1 MTDKRA
7 LSTARRRAGLVAAGF
22 LVLAGCAQDP
32 LRPTGAES
40 SQGAAW
46 LAAAEDSRVAAGD
59 YDSHYE
65 DTRGEADPA
74 RQAEALNRYG
84 AQAEAGDP
92 GAAYALGK
100 AYRYGNGVPA
110 NTERAA
116 HWLMAAVSRPHDRWP
131 HAAYQLGTLYI
142 AGEGVPR
149 DPDLAERLLLAA
161 ADGGY
166 ARAGLPLARLYAEGR
181 GVAQD
186 LPRAERLAQHSAES
200 GDVESHLWLL
210 RAYRPGGHFGEDTA
224 ESAALGASLAEILEQ
239 RGARGDARA
248 LRDLALIRYQGLGVT
263 RDRADALRRLERAAE
278 LQHPEYLARFG
289 EDIAKGRNGFAA
301 NPREGFRIMR
311 EAASRYWHP
320 DAMSMVAEAYAEGLG
335 TARDPVAAENWFRRA
350 IDAGSARAAVAYG
363 RILVAREGDPAAR
376 RQGLALFEQ
385 AAADVSPEAWAALG
399 ALHLDPAVPG
409 ADPATGI
416 AYLQRAH
423 LAGEPSATA
432 ALGEAYLEGRGVPRD
447 PDRAA
452 ALLESAARAGRTDAM
467 LALGEGYYR
476 GDTLP
481 HRPDRAAEWLRRA
494 GEAGS
499 DEARLLLGRG
509 LLAGEIPG
517 DPVEGLRIVAS
528 YAQSGDT
535 AAMMELARAMRDG
548 KTVPRDRE
556 AARRWFANAMQAGHA
571 EARPELA
578 AMLYQDAGRRLDLA
592 QLEEAASLGHSGA
605 MARLGRA
612 YLLGEGASAD
622 PVRGGIWL
630 GRAADA
636 GSVSAAQ
643 LLGSATLRGAHGLSR
658 DPVEARRLLEQA
670 AAAGNTAAERDLG
683 YALVRPDGSG
693 LPGDPRRGLRLLSA
707 AAQKGDGQAME
718 LLGRVY
724 LEGGK
729 GVAPQPDQADVWLT
743 RAAEKGF
750 GAVPTTPQAA
760 SLDTGPEPDSPQD
773 VASLQEAAAA
783 GDEAARVRLGT
794 LYLFG
799 GERVDPEPEKGAE
812 LLRPAVRDG
821 DPDAMLA
828 LGLAYLHGSFGERRI
843 DEGADLLFEA
853 ARAGH
858 PAARSVLTRTLL
870 HARGADEA
878 EGGEA
883 DGGEAGGGQAED
895 AEAEAWLDARLAGDP
910 EQGLAEV
917 TAMLREGLSDA
928 PLSTPQARD
937 GEAAAR

>member
-1 MTDKRA
+1 MADKRV
-7 LSTARRRAGLVAAGF
+7 LTMVRRRAAAGLVAAGI
-22 LVLAGCAQDP
+22 LALGGCAQDSDSV
-32 LRPTGAES
+32 RPADPQS
-40 SQGAAW
+40 SEAAAW
-46 LAAAEDSRVAAGD
+46 LAAAEGSRVAEGD
-59 YDSHYE
+59 YDAYYE
-65 DTRGEADPA
+65 DTGGIAPA

-84 AQAEAGDP
+84 ALAEAGDP
-92 GAAYALGK
+92 GAAYELGR
-100 AYRYGNGVPA
+100 AYRYGLGVPA

-116 HWLMAAVSRPHDRWP
+116 HWLMAAVSQPHDRWP
-131 HAAYQLGTLYI
+131 HAAYQLGTLYL

-149 DPDLAERLLLAA
+149 DLDLAQRLLLEAS
-161 ADGGY
+161 DRGY

-181 GVAQD
+181 GVERD
-186 LPRAERLAQHSAES
+186 LSRAERLARHSADS

-210 RAYRPGGHFGEDTA
+210 RGYRPGGYLGEDA
-224 ESAALGASLAEILEQ
+224 AQSAALGARLTDILEQ
-239 RGARGDARA
+239 RIARDDARA
-248 LRDLALIRYQGLGVT
+248 LRDLALIRYQGLGVP
-263 RDRADALRRLERAAE
+263 RDSADALRRLERAAE
-278 LQHPEYLARFG
+278 LRHPEYLAQFG
-289 EDIAKGRNGFAA
+289 EDIAKGHNGFAA
-301 NPREGFRIMR
+301 SPREGFRIMR

-320 DAMSMVAEAYAEGLG
+320 DAMSMVAEAYQSGLG

-363 RILVAREGDPAAR
+363 RILVAREGDPAAQ
-376 RQGLALFEQ
+376 RQGLALFER
-385 AAADVSPEAWAALG
+385 AAAEVSPEAWAALG
-399 ALHLDPAVPG
+399 ALHLDPSVPG
-409 ADPATGI
+409 ADPATGL

-423 LAGEPSATA
+423 LAGVASATA
-432 ALGEAYLEGRGVPRD
+432 TLGEAYLEGRGVPRD
-447 PDRAA
+447 PERAV
-452 ALLESAARAGRTDAM
+452 ALLETAATAGQTDAM

-476 GDTLP
+476 GDALP
-481 HRPDRAAEWLRRA
+481 HRPDLAERWLRRA
-494 GEAGS
+494 TNAGS

-509 LLAGEIPG
+509 LLAGELPG
-517 DPVEGLRIVAS
+517 DSVEGLRIVAS

-548 KTVPRDRE
+548 TTVPRDRE
-556 AARRWFANAMQAGHA
+556 AAQRWFANAIRAGHA

-578 AMLYQDAGRRLDLA
+578 AMLYEDGSRRLDLA
-592 QLEEAASLGHSGA
+592 QMEEAASLGHSGA

-612 YLLGEGASAD
+612 YLLGEGAPAD

-643 LLGSATLRGAHGLSR
+643 LLGSATLRGAHGVRR

-670 AAAGNTAAERDLG
+670 AAAGDTAAERDLG

-693 LPGDPRRGLRLLSA
+693 LSGDPQRGLRLLSA

-729 GVAPQPDQADVWLT
+729 GVAPQPDEADVWLT

-760 SLDTGPEPDSPQD
+760 SLDAEPEPDSPQD
-773 VASLQEAAAA
+773 VASLQEAAAG

-799 GERVDPEPEKGAE
+799 GERVEAQPEKGAE

-821 DPDAMLA
+821 DPGAMLA

-843 DEGADLLFEA
+843 DEGARLLFEA
-853 ARAGH
+853 ARAGD
-858 PAARSVLTRTLL
+858 PTARSVLTRTIL
-870 HARGADEA
+870 HARGAGDE
-878 EGGEA
+878 EG
-883 DGGEAGGGQAED
+883 
-895 AEAEAWLDARLAGDP
+895 AEAWLDARLAGDP
-910 EQGLAEV
+910 GQGLAEV
-917 TAMLREGLSDA
+917 TAMLRDGLSDA
-928 PLSTPQARD
+928 PLSTSQVRE
-937 GEAAAR
+937 GEAAAP